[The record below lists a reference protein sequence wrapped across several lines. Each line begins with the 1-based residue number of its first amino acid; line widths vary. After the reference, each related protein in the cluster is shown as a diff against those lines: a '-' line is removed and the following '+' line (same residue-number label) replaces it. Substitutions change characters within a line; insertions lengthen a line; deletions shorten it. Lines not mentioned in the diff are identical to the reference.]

1 MRKKNISK
9 ERLKIVNGLR
19 KEGDRIEFPMTL
31 YNKLTKAVN
40 EENNRA
46 RLRGLVELN
55 EQLYSIRKID
65 DKRFFVI
72 RIN

>member
-1 MRKKNISK
+1 MRKKNISR
-9 ERLKIVNGLR
+9 ERLKVVKGLR
-19 KEGDRIEFPMTL
+19 KEGDRIEVPMTL
-31 YNKLTKAVN
+31 YNKLTKAVK

>member
-9 ERLKIVNGLR
+9 ERLKIVKVLR

>member
-9 ERLKIVNGLR
+9 ERLKIVRGLR

-46 RLRGLVELN
+46 RLKGIVGLK

-65 DKRFFVI
+65 DKRFYVI

>member
-1 MRKKNISK
+1 MRKKNISR
-9 ERLKIVNGLR
+9 ERLKVVKGLR

-65 DKRFFVI
+65 DKRFYVI

>member
-1 MRKKNISK
+1 MRKKNISR
-9 ERLKIVNGLR
+9 ERLKVVKVLR

-46 RLRGLVELN
+46 RLKGIVGLK

-65 DKRFFVI
+65 EKRFFVI